1 MNDAMRNKPKENR
14 AHKNEVFLIYSSKD
28 SVVAKQWI
36 TELRREGVNVV
47 FDSDIVKPGDQ
58 WESKLA
64 DIVSTA
70 NAIIWL
76 LTEDSISS
84 QNVNKEIVLARDRK
98 ETDEKRNHIIP
109 VAIKNYNPIPY
120 CQNNEE
126 FNWLLDLDIEGTRS
140 DEGPQISSVLKK
152 LRQIDVQLVAGVRR
166 PALKWIGPCVIFALL
181 AVSVFISLI
190 TYGIKVTV
198 PTLPGIL
205 TSIGLVL
212 WFTLWWYNLS
222 RRSDKN
228 YSTSTELAT
237 IEYDEP
243 DAPIPVYANRNT
255 AIVMLL
261 IGGVVPFVF
270 KLNPIL
276 ICGFTFVHISVVFLY
291 SFSVQQRLKIRLIP
305 IGTLGIL
312 LLPVDALKIASFL
325 PIGLTLTMPT
335 IYDLVMIAGIF
346 VLGLVIVYD
355 IYHRNLGLT
364 ESQQPMWL
372 LFLITAAFGA
382 LAYYSEASNQLF
394 LQ

>member
-1 MNDAMRNKPKENR
+1 MRDALRNQSREYR

-64 DIVSTA
+64 DTVSTA

-84 QNVNKEIVLARDRK
+84 QNVNKEIVLARDRNEADK
-98 ETDEKRNHIIP
+98 KSNHIIP

-140 DEGPQISSVLKK
+140 DEGPQISSVLEK

-166 PALKWIGPCVIFALL
+166 PALKWIGPCVVLALL
-181 AVSVFISLI
+181 GVSVFVSFINHGIEVTFPSLSS
-190 TYGIKVTV
+190 
-198 PTLPGIL
+198 IL
-205 TSIGLVL
+205 TSIGLIL
-212 WFTLWWYNLS
+212 WFTLWWYNLR
-222 RRSDKN
+222 RRSDKD
-228 YSTSTELAT
+228 YSTNTELAT
-237 IEYDEP
+237 LEYDEP
-243 DAPIPVYANRNT
+243 DAPIPVYANKNT

-261 IGGVVPFVF
+261 LGAVIPFMF

-276 ICGFTFVHISVVFLY
+276 ICGFTIVHISVVFLY

-312 LLPVDALKIASFL
+312 LLPVDALKIVSL
-325 PIGLTLTMPT
+325 IPIGITLTIPT

-382 LAYYSEASNQLF
+382 LAYYSEANSQMCL
-394 LQ
+394 